1 MKDFMNMFQKGFEN
15 PMASFAKNFDMTKMF
30 NPAAYLDMYNKT
42 MEMMPWYQ
50 GLLNK
55 QDKAYP
61 ENAFNFSENIK
72 GLDLLSDL
80 SHLSLENTQAMMRR
94 QAEIIQRHS
103 TEVHKFLQN
112 LSPAND
118 QEQNMK
124 LQADFMRASFQS
136 LVNDFKE
143 LAEMYS
149 KANLETF
156 EAASNKMC
164 QHMNKKGACG
174 DSSCSAQDLKTVSPK
189 PKK

>member
-1 MKDFMNMFQKGFEN
+1 MKDFMNMFQKSFEN
-15 PMASFAKNFDMTKMF
+15 PMADFTKNFDMTKMF

-50 GLLNK
+50 GMNK
-55 QDKAYP
+55 QNNFHP
-61 ENAFNFSENIK
+61 ENAFNFAENIK
-72 GLDLLSDL
+72 GLDLFSDL

-94 QAEIIQRHS
+94 QAEIIQRYS
-103 TEVHKFLQN
+103 SEVHKFLQS

-124 LQADFMRASFQS
+124 LQADFMRSSFQS

-164 QHMNKKGACG
+164 QHMNIKGACEN
-174 DSSCSAQDLKTVSPK
+174 SSCSSQDKNASPK
-189 PKK
+189 SKK